1 MKNYELIGE
10 IGENRRLHVQLPPDF
25 PPGKVRVRLVFLD
38 ANDVDADAETP
49 RRIEMQITY
58 LDLTDAQREMT
69 DESIY
74 RRRSVDCTRQLA

>member
-1 MKNYELIGE
+1 M
-10 IGENRRLHVQLPPDF
+10 QLPPDF
-25 PPGKVRVRLVFLD
+25 PPGKVRMRLVFLD
-38 ANDVDADAETP
+38 ADDVDTDAETP

>member
-1 MKNYELIGE
+1 MKTYELIGE
-10 IGENRRLHVQLPPDF
+10 INENRRLHVQLPPDF
-25 PPGKVRVRLVFLD
+25 PPGKVRMRLVFLD
-38 ANDVDADAETP
+38 ADDVDTDAETP